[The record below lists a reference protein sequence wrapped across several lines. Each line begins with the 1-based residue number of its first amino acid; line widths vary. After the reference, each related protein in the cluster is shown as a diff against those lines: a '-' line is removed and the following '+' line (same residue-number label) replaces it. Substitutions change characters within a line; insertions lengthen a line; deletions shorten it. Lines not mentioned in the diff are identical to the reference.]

1 MSWIGFMTDD
11 GPTAPGFG
19 RLVAELLS
27 AGWQVEAVAPKE
39 GWCNHGTGAG
49 NNSAKLGVAQP
60 LHLDGTELTVDVFD
74 APPGAVAKELCIRAH
89 RKRAIHGPPV
99 CIVAGVNH
107 GPNVGGNL
115 IHSGT
120 FGGALVASWL
130 GFSAVA
136 VSLDDVFSVDER
148 NPGPLRYCEAARV
161 GRLAIG
167 WLLNRRRT
175 LLCNINV
182 PNSLRSEDLRVEAAT
197 PHEKAHSRVS
207 LQQDTEV
214 LKNGHVAISVF
225 PNRSLCASQSLSLQA
240 AAAITHTWF
249 RE

>member
-1 MSWIGFMTDD
+1 MTDD
-11 GPTAPGFG
+11 GAIAPGFS
-19 RLVAELLS
+19 RLIAELLS

-49 NNSAKLGVAQP
+49 NNSAKLGAAQP
-60 LHLDGTELTVDVFD
+60 LNLDGTELTVDVFD
-74 APPGAVAKELCIRAH
+74 APPGAVAKELCIRAQ
-89 RKRAIHGPPV
+89 RNRARHGTQV

-120 FGGALVASWL
+120 FGGALVAAWL
-130 GFSAVA
+130 GFPAVA

-161 GRLAIG
+161 GRLAIA
-167 WLLNRRRT
+167 WLLNRRRA

-182 PNSLRSEDLRVEAAT
+182 PNSLCSEDIRVEAAT
-197 PHEKAHSRVS
+197 PHEKTHSRVS

-214 LKNGHVAISVF
+214 LKNGRVAISVF
-225 PNRSLCASQSLSLQA
+225 PHRSLSTSQSLSLQA
-240 AAAITHTWF
+240 AAAITRAWS
-249 RE
+249 REL